1 MVIEVF
7 FGVGLYFIPTFIAA
21 SRNNPK
27 LLQITVGNLVF
38 GWTGLGWIAVLA
50 FALGEPPADQE
61 LAQIGS
67 SALTLSV
74 ADDDPADKLCRELA
88 EIRAPAVSGR
98 ALEAAE
104 QVRFAK
110 ECFNSLK
117 EVLNQKFNPSELAY
131 ERYFSS
137 VNAIY
142 QSVLDNG
149 ALMLSTLVSLDLS
162 CRAHA
167 LEGEVWLEHEGS
179 LAADIGRVDQLKEE
193 NQVAIAG
200 LVQTSRTLSQLN
212 LVDGRIPEGVDEA
225 MRQLEKVVARTSLYD
240 RSQSKN

>member
-1 MVIEVF
+1 MEFEVL
-7 FGVGLYFIPTFIAA
+7 FGVGLYFIPTIIAA
-21 SRNNPK
+21 SRSNPK
-27 LLQITVGNLVF
+27 LLQVTAVNLVF

-50 FALGEPPADQE
+50 IALGEPPADHRE
-61 LAQIGS
+61 IGS
-67 SALTLSV
+67 FALTLSV

-88 EIRAPAVSGR
+88 EIRSPAVSGR

>member
-1 MVIEVF
+1 MHQR
-7 FGVGLYFIPTFIAA
+7 
-21 SRNNPK
+21 S
-27 LLQITVGNLVF
+27 
-38 GWTGLGWIAVLA
+38 
-50 FALGEPPADQE
+50 
-61 LAQIGS
+61 
-67 SALTLSV
+67 
-74 ADDDPADKLCRELA
+74 
-88 EIRAPAVSGR
+88 
-98 ALEAAE
+98 LEAAE
-104 QVRFAK
+104 QIRFAK

-167 LEGEVWLEHEGS
+167 LEGEVWLENEGS

-193 NQVAIAG
+193 NQVAISG

>member
-1 MVIEVF
+1 MEFEVL
-7 FGVGLYFIPTFIAA
+7 FGVGLYFIPTIIAA

-27 LLQITVGNLVF
+27 LLQVMAVNLVF

-50 FALGEPPADQE
+50 IALGEPPADHRE
-61 LAQIGS
+61 IGS
-67 SALTLSV
+67 SAPTLSV
-74 ADDDPADKLCRELA
+74 ADEDPADKLCRELA

-98 ALEAAE
+98 SLEAAE
-104 QVRFAK
+104 QIRFAK